1 MHGNLRRLAFGALLL
16 GLTAAVSTAAQEL
29 NLYTARHYQTDEAL
43 YNNFTRQ
50 TGIRINRIE
59 GKEDELFERI
69 RREGPASPA
78 DVFLTVDAARLQVAD
93 EAGLFAPVNSRVLN
107 SRIPEQFRDPE
118 GNWFGFSYR
127 ARVIAYDRSK
137 VKPEEVASWADLA
150 TPRFRG
156 KVCVRSGGHVYNRTL
171 VASLL
176 YHWGEDRTEHW
187 LRGIVANLARDP
199 KGGDTDQIRAVAAGE
214 CEVAITNHY
223 YYTRLL
229 ASSKPEDQAVVRKV
243 GVVYPEQNGFG
254 THVNISG
261 GGMLKHAPNK
271 AAAVRFLEYLASDE
285 AQAYFANGN
294 NEWPVVPGV
303 KFNNP
308 PLESM
313 GNFKVD
319 RLSATV
325 LARNTPKASVSS
337 TGLAGSKAAAR
348 WTRPQSSRSSRAGS
362 SKFSLIVRRKLTA
375 SRPSMMRWS

>member
-1 MHGNLRRLAFGALLL
+1 MYRNLRRLALSALLL
-16 GLTAAVSTAAQEL
+16 GLTTALPTAAQEL
-29 NLYTARHYQTDEAL
+29 NLYTARHYQTDDAL

-78 DVFLTVDAARLQVAD
+78 DVFLTVDAARLQAAD
-93 EAGLFAPVNSRVLN
+93 DAGLFAPVNSRVLN

-137 VKPEEVASWADLA
+137 VRPEEIASWADLA
-150 TPRFRG
+150 KPRFRG

-176 YHWGEDRTEHW
+176 HHWGEDRTAEW
-187 LRGIVANLARDP
+187 TRGIVANLARDP

-229 ASSKPEDQAVVRKV
+229 ASNKPEDQAVVRRV

-254 THVNISG
+254 THVNVSG

-303 KFNNP
+303 KLNNP

-319 RLSATV
+319 RLSAAI
-325 LARNTPKASVSS
+325 LARNTPKAQ
-337 TGLAGSKAAAR
+337 R
-348 WTRPQSSRSSRAGS
+348 FIDRAGW
-362 SKFSLIVRRKLTA
+362 K
-375 SRPSMMRWS
+375 

>member
-1 MHGNLRRLAFGALLL
+1 MRRLLTALATTIALLAS
-16 GLTAAVSTAAQEL
+16 GGIAQASSKVL

-43 YNNFTRQ
+43 YSNFTRL
-50 TGIRINRIE
+50 TGIHVNRIE

-93 EAGLFAPVNSRVLN
+93 DAGLFAPVQSKLLS

-118 GNWFGFSYR
+118 GHWFGYSYR
-127 ARVIAYDRSK
+127 ARVIAYARDK
-137 VKPEEVASWADLA
+137 IKPEEVANMADLA
-150 TPRFRG
+150 KPRFKG

-171 VASLL
+171 VAAML
-176 YHWGEDRTEHW
+176 HHTGEDRTTDW

-223 YYTRLL
+223 YYARLMG
-229 ASSKPEDQAVVRKV
+229 SNKPEDQEVVRKV
-243 GVVYPEQNGFG
+243 GIVFPDQRGPG
-254 THVNISG
+254 AHVNISG

-271 AAAVRFLEYLASDE
+271 EAAVKFLEYLASDE

-303 KFNNP
+303 KLDNP
-308 PLESM
+308 QLAAM
-313 GNFKVD
+313 GSFKVD
-319 RLSATV
+319 NLSALT
-325 LARNTPKASVSS
+325 LARKTPKAQ
-337 TGLAGSKAAAR
+337 R
-348 WTRPQSSRSSRAGS
+348 FIDRAGW
-362 SKFSLIVRRKLTA
+362 K
-375 SRPSMMRWS
+375 